1 MIPKAHSELLLE
13 RLGRAG
19 DSMAEYVVVPDAG
32 HMVLLEKPAEVTAA
46 LTALVRRVGA
56 GAPAAR

>member
-13 RLGRAG
+13 RLP
-19 DSMAEYVVVPDAG
+19 DAEYVVVPDAG